1 MIPLASLKRRQT
13 KSLAAIVRRVKA
25 ARRLHRYIPSDD
37 QFIAAAALEIIRNR
51 RKRNGKTN

>member
-25 ARRLHRYIPSDD
+25 QRRLHRYVPTL
-37 QFIAAAALEIIRNR
+37 QMLEAEAALTIIRAR
-51 RKRNGKTN
+51 RKRG